1 MFPPTSASTER
12 ASLERAGQI
21 SKTIGYY
28 VAFAALGLIGASLGP
43 TLSGL
48 AEHTQTRLNEIS
60 FLFAVRSLGFLL
72 GSFFGGR
79 LYDRASGH
87 PVMAVVLVIIT
98 MMMALT
104 PLISQLWLLA
114 AALLILGAARGALDV
129 GGNTLLIW
137 VHRHRVGPFMNGLH
151 FFFGLGAFLSPI
163 IIAQTVL
170 ISGDIT
176 WAYWVLALLMLPV
189 IVWLLRLPSPTP
201 PAVSKGGTVGRADH
215 RSTARL
221 SGSAELTEAS
231 PKSEAHERLL
241 VVLVALFFFLYT
253 GAEASFGGWIFTYA
267 VALGLSSETAAAYL
281 TSAFWGALTLAR
293 LLTIP
298 VAARLRPRSI
308 LLGGLMGCLVSV
320 GIILLW
326 SDALAAVWLGTLGMG
341 LSMASIFP
349 TTLSLAERHATITG
363 RASGWFCAGASAG
376 SMSLPWLIGQF
387 FETIGPHVMMF
398 AILVD
403 LIVAVSV
410 FAVLILHS
418 ARPVTN
424 EV

>member
-1 MFPPTSASTER
+1 
-12 ASLERAGQI
+12 
-21 SKTIGYY
+21 
-28 VAFAALGLIGASLGP
+28 
-43 TLSGL
+43 
-48 AEHTQTRLNEIS
+48 
-60 FLFAVRSLGFLL
+60 
-72 GSFFGGR
+72 
-79 LYDRASGH
+79 
-87 PVMAVVLVIIT
+87 
-98 MMMALT
+98 
-104 PLISQLWLLA
+104 
-114 AALLILGAARGALDV
+114 
-129 GGNTLLIW
+129 
-137 VHRHRVGPFMNGLH
+137 MNGLH